1 MKPLYIEAVSLLIQ
15 EVSATSTEL
24 KKELEHTAGQKFR
37 RINHFVLLALTAVF
51 RLPNLSRIDPKCS
64 LYLGT
69 SNGCARD
76 TLNMLEQMYR
86 DTQLPM
92 PFTFMGISTNMAGFH
107 IGQNLRLSGS
117 NLTVS
122 NIYDPFGQ
130 ALALACMDIE
140 MEKVSSAL
148 VGCVDEGVFPLD
160 EFKRVTH
167 KSKNDCLLEGGGWL
181 KLSLACVDPLAVI
194 IARESFKT
202 LAAVEDYCEQQALNE
217 PLTVIRNRE
226 SGYVGASGGIDYVQ
240 ALLTQQSGMIA
251 LISQTGL
258 MHFSVTLTRILG

>member
-15 EVSATSTEL
+15 EVSESSIEL
-24 KKELEHTAGQKFR
+24 KKELEQTAGQKFR
-37 RINHFVLLALTAVF
+37 RVNHFILLALTAVF
-51 RLPNLSRIDPKCS
+51 RLPNLSMIDPMCS

-76 TLNMLEQMYR
+76 TLNMLKQMYR

-122 NIYDPFGQ
+122 NLKDPFGQ

-140 MEKVSSAL
+140 MGKTSSAL
-148 VGCVDEGVFPLD
+148 VGYVDEGVFPPD
-160 EFKRVTH
+160 KFKQVMD
-167 KSKNDCLLEGGGWL
+167 KSKYDCLLEGGGWL
-181 KLSLACVDPLAVI
+181 KLSLACANPLAVI

-202 LAAVEDYCEQQALNE
+202 LAEVEEYCEQQALNE
-217 PLTVIRNRE
+217 HLTVIRNRE
-226 SGYVGASGGIDYVQ
+226 SSYVGASGGVDYMQ
-240 ALLTQQSGMIA
+240 ALQEQRSGIIA
-251 LISQTGL
+251 LVSQTGL
-258 MHFSVTLTRILG
+258 MSFSVTLTRLLG